1 MNRVN
6 VAKAD
11 ALLVS
16 LGNSLGDEPPSKGAS
31 GSVRLNE
38 KLEG

>member
-1 MNRVN
+1 MIRVN

-16 LGNSLGDEPPSKGAS
+16 LGNSLGDEPSSKGAS
-31 GSVRLNE
+31 GSVVCQI
-38 KLEG
+38 GG